1 MLLTMGA
8 ILRLRSAVFLCCFL
22 SQQLLASSIC
32 LPQDSRPDVRVRLV
46 AARGW
51 SWQGDPIRCALEV
64 LNRGADVQVRSKYS
78 SKRSTLFPFEVEYEH
93 DEGWQ
98 PVRPTKKRRSSHPAR
113 YITSPTGWPV
123 KGNFAFEVELWDL
136 DAVSRPGRI
145 RLRFAIEV
153 KDRAKEGAAWTEL
166 QTPWLTIEIR
176 DHPANAACLLAEGT
190 AALQAQYDALSA
202 TLNST
207 MQTARNTGPVN
218 FGPAGP
224 SSVSQRWRRCSLAVE
239 RLLADKQ
246 ISKHLRSRA
255 RLAFAYE
262 SVEQAVHARDDDQLL
277 KFLQTAREH
286 LAAIEFD
293 AQPASGGL
301 EPLRRMLVA
310 YVAGRLHQEDRQL
323 AHAQICERYPFFG
336 MMWRSELRQLLLR

>member
-1 MLLTMGA
+1 MGA
-8 ILRLRSAVFLCCFL
+8 ILRLRSALFLCCL
-22 SQQLLASSIC
+22 LWQPLLASSVC
-32 LPQDSRPDVRVRLV
+32 LPQDARPDVRVRLV

-64 LNRGADVQVRSKYS
+64 LNRGADVQVRSEHS
-78 SKRSTLFPFEVEYEH
+78 SERSALLPFEVEYEH

-113 YITSPTGWPV
+113 YLTSPTGSPV
-123 KGNFAFEVELWDL
+123 KGSRDFAFEVELWDL

-153 KDRAKEGAAWTEL
+153 KDRAKEGSAWTGL

-176 DHPANAACLLAEGT
+176 DHPANAACLLAAGT
-190 AALQAQYDALSA
+190 AALQAQYDVLST

-207 MQTARNTGPVN
+207 RQTTKNTGPVN

-224 SSVSQRWRRCSLAVE
+224 SSVAVRWRRSSVAVE

-255 RLAFAYE
+255 RLAFVYE
-262 SVEQAVHARDDDQLL
+262 AVEQAVHTRDDDRLL
-277 KFLQTAREH
+277 ELLQTARDH
-286 LAAIEFD
+286 LAAIELD

-301 EPLRRMLVA
+301 EPLRCMLVA
-310 YVAGRLHQEDRQL
+310 YVNGRLHQEDRQL

-336 MMWRSELRQLLLR
+336 RMWQHELRQLLLR